1 MYSIFCTRPMATHH
15 DVVRRSAHRRSYHH
29 HHPIARTAAVVGT
42 TKVVGHTIDN
52 AYNHRY
58 YYGK

>member
-1 MYSIFCTRPMATHH
+1 MATHH

-42 TKVVGHTIDN
+42 AKVVGHTIDN